1 MLIKL
6 TYVSQA
12 LFLVG
17 KTFVSEVGKY
27 SSLGG
32 GSLPKTVSGTA
43 KTQKIPAEGYPPT
56 GVPLMTELLR
66 RKLFCR
72 SPVIV
77 NKNQRKHC
85 TLQITDNKILITNK
99 LYHVPDL
106 YTIKE

>member
-1 MLIKL
+1 MSS
-6 TYVSQA
+6 TWG
-12 LFLVG
+12 G
-17 KTFVSEVGKY
+17 KDIS
-27 SSLGG
+27 
-32 GSLPKTVSGTA
+32 
-43 KTQKIPAEGYPPT
+43 QKIPAEGYPPT